1 MAESTE
7 QAGPGPQL
15 DADVLIDEIL
25 AKKGPARYKDGLSED
40 NWEEVCFIL
49 VLQTTT
55 SMTSI

>member
-49 VLQTTT
+49 HTTT